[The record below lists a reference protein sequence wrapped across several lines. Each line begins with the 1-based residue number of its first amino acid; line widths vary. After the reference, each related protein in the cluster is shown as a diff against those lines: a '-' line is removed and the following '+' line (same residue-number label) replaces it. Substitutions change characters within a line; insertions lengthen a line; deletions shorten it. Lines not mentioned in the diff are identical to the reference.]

1 MELKEDVWYVVDD
14 KYRVSFIID
23 LSKATKL
30 TESELRGKCSGLYSA
45 KVFKWK
51 SKSIDPFIVDINYRS
66 DYKPDYLKGEIV
78 HYKPMATFEIKP
90 FDLASYKDNS
100 VLTNNVIKEWVDA
113 RIAEIEHTKD
123 SGLSRHIDSW
133 IGTTNKLVLDSPNK
147 IEICKGD
154 NMISS
159 HEEYNERYL
168 IQQYFNAEEKKLT
181 DERNQAENDLLKN
194 TSLYKAAE
202 AFILEANANKGY
214 KCAPTVRYLIK
225 DYLTDAQ
232 KDALSKLNEKYNEEV
247 EEVRKKCRVVESL
260 INISDTAEQR
270 MDILR
275 RYEIVKLPKMPK

>member
-1 MELKEDVWYVVDD
+1 MQLKEDVWYVVDD
-14 KYRVSFIID
+14 NYRVSFIID

-30 TESELRGKCSGLYSA
+30 TESELRGKCNGLYNA

-51 SKSIDPFIVDINYRS
+51 TKSMDPFIVDINYRS

-78 HYKPMATFEIKP
+78 HYKPMATLEIKP
-90 FDLASYKDNS
+90 FDLATYKDNGI
-100 VLTNNVIKEWVDA
+100 LTNNVIKEWVDA
-113 RIAEIEHTKD
+113 RIAEIEHNKPTK
-123 SGLSRHIDSW
+123 
-133 IGTTNKLVLDSPNK
+133 TEVY
-147 IEICKGD
+147 KGD

-159 HEEYNERYL
+159 CEEYNERYL
-168 IQQYFNAEEKKLT
+168 IQQYFNTEEKKLT

-194 TSLYKAAE
+194 TALYKAAE

-225 DYLTDAQ
+225 DYLTPIQ
-232 KDALSKLNEKYNEEV
+232 LNALSKLNEKYNEEV
-247 EEVRKKCRVVESL
+247 EEVRKKCKVVESL

-275 RYEIVKLPKMPK
+275 RYEIIKLPKMPK

>member
-30 TESELRGKCSGLYSA
+30 TESELRGKCNGLYNA

-51 SKSIDPFIVDINYRS
+51 TKSIDPFIVDINYRS

-78 HYKPMATFEIKP
+78 HYKPMTTFEIKP
-90 FDLASYKDNS
+90 FDLAAYKDS
-100 VLTNNVIKEWVDA
+100 SILSNNVIKEWVDA
-113 RIAEIEHTKD
+113 KIADARIAEPV
-123 SGLSRHIDSW
+123 
-133 IGTTNKLVLDSPNK
+133 TTNKLVLGVPNK
-147 IEICKGD
+147 TEFYIGD
-154 NMISS
+154 NMICS
-159 HEEYNERYL
+159 HEEYNEKYL

-194 TSLYKAAE
+194 TALYKAAE

-214 KCAPTVRYLIK
+214 KCAPTVRCLIK
-225 DYLTDAQ
+225 EYLTLAQ
-232 KDALSKLNEKYNEEV
+232 LNALSELNKKYDEEV

-260 INISDTAEQR
+260 VNISDTAEQR

-275 RYEIVKLPKMPK
+275 RYEIIKLPKMPK

>member
-1 MELKEDVWYVVDD
+1 M
-14 KYRVSFIID
+14 S
-23 LSKATKL
+23 
-30 TESELRGKCSGLYSA
+30 
-45 KVFKWK
+45 
-51 SKSIDPFIVDINYRS
+51 
-66 DYKPDYLKGEIV
+66 
-78 HYKPMATFEIKP
+78 TFEIKP
-90 FDLASYKDNS
+90 FDLAAYKNNS
-100 VLTNNVIKEWVDA
+100 ILTNNVIKEWVDA
-113 RIAEIEHTKD
+113 RIAEIEHTKA
-123 SGLSRHIDSW
+123 IN
-133 IGTTNKLVLDSPNK
+133 TEVY
-147 IEICKGD
+147 KGD
-154 NMISS
+154 NMINS

-181 DERNQAENDLLKN
+181 DERNQVENDLLKN
-194 TSLYKAAE
+194 TALYKAAE

-214 KCAPTVRYLIK
+214 KCAPTIRYLIK